1 MTYKIVTDSTTDLSE
16 SYINSH
22 DIIMLGL
29 TVTLAD
35 ITYQTIGENRLT
47 SDFLL
52 EKMAEGA
59 NPVTSQINVGQFLE
73 VFKSVV
79 YLVQKCST
87 LGFHLVF
94 QARSKVL
101 RWLEVCF

>member
-1 MTYKIVTDSTTDLSE
+1 MTYKFVTDSTTDLSE

-22 DIIMLGL
+22 DIIMLEL

-52 EKMAEGA
+52 EKW
-59 NPVTSQINVGQFLE
+59 L
-73 VFKSVV
+73 K
-79 YLVQKCST
+79 VQTQSPRKLMLAS
-87 LGFHLVF
+87 
-94 QARSKVL
+94 S
-101 RWLEVCF
+101 